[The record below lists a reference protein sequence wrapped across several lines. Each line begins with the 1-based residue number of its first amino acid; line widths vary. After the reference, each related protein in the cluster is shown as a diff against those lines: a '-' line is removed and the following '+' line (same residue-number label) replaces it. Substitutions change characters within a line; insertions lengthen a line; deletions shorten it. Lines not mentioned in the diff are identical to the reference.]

1 MQSTDHPWL
10 TWLREMPDVKL
21 TGTTI
26 PRQVFGSIAS
36 AVGWFG
42 AMATVLGLLFGPLP
56 LRLVSLLAAA
66 GIVAAFVASTSSRLC
81 DGIGYE
87 HLHDHRQ
94 ITGPVG
100 IITDAA
106 EAERLGHLVR
116 HALPGFHDRRAA
128 IARWSRTAGARL
140 APSRPRRSTPTSR
153 ASTWLDDLASDL
165 DVRR

>member
-1 MQSTDHPWL
+1 MQHAEHPWL
-10 TWLREMPDVKL
+10 MWLRDMPDLQL

-26 PRQVFGSIAS
+26 ARRVFGSVAS

-42 AMATVLGLLFGPLP
+42 AMGTVLGLLFGPLP
-56 LRLVSLLAAA
+56 LRLASLIVA
-66 GIVAAFVASTSSRLC
+66 GLIVAAFVASTSTRLC

-94 ITGPVG
+94 VTGPVG

-116 HALPGFHDRRAA
+116 RALPGFHDRRAA
-128 IARWSRTAGARL
+128 IARWSRTAGAAL
-140 APSRPRRSTPTSR
+140 VPTRPQRSTPASR
-153 ASTWLDDLASDL
+153 ATTWLDDLAADL
-165 DVRR
+165 DGQR